1 MPANPVTAGRK
12 GGQSRSEKKIAACKR
27 NGFQK
32 QQPAP
37 APVAPAAPRPIFVPV
52 QKEQS

>member
-1 MPANPVTAGRK
+1 MPSDPVSAGRK
-12 GGQSRSEKKIAACKR
+12 GGKSKSEKKIAACKR

-37 APVAPAAPRPIFVPV
+37 APVAPAAPRPLFVPT
-52 QKEQS
+52 KEQS